1 MLAKVRAAATYANV
15 IATLALFLALGG
27 GAYAALKLPK
37 ASVGTKQLKNG
48 AVVSSKVGDQSLLA
62 KDFKA
67 GQLPA
72 GPAGPAGSTGAQ
84 GPQGVQGLQGETGAQ
99 GNAATSLFAYVEWD
113 GVPMYGKGLV
123 GASVDST
130 SNAYTV
136 TFNQSLAHCVA
147 VGNVGLGL
155 PAVAPGHFGQTSPG
169 YVVSTSLDDVNPT
182 NVRVTV
188 RGGSMGAAAQ
198 SNFFLAVF
206 C

>member
-1 MLAKVRAAATYANV
+1 
-15 IATLALFLALGG
+15 LGG

-48 AVVSSKVGDQSLLA
+48 AVVSSKVGDHSLLA

-72 GPAGPAGSTGAQ
+72 GPIGPQGTQGAQ
-84 GPQGVQGLQGETGAQ
+84 GAQGDQGVPGTPGPP
-99 GNAATSLFAYVEWD
+99 ATSLFAYIQWD
-113 GVPMYGKGLV
+113 GAPVYGKGLV
-123 GASVDST
+123 GASVDS

-136 TFNQSLAHCVA
+136 TFNQSLAHCVP
-147 VGNVGLGL
+147 VGNVGSGN
-155 PAVAPGHFGQTSPG
+155 PSVAPGHFGQTLPG
-169 YVVSTSLDDVNPT
+169 DVVSASLDDVNPT
-182 NVRVTV
+182 NVHVTV